1 VPPAIKFCGLT
12 RPEDAAFAAELGA
25 RYVGAVF
32 AESPRRV
39 TADGARAV
47 YAAAAGGKQVPQGVA
62 VFGPSSAGEVAALA
76 DAAGAAVVQLHGDP
90 DMDLVRA
97 VSELFAGELWAV
109 VRAGGSMELP
119 ALLVESVDGIVLDT
133 ASAALLGGTGRSFN
147 WKQAAKVLDA
157 GRRPRK
163 LVLAG
168 GLRPSNVGDAI
179 QLLRPD
185 VVDVSSG
192 VESSTGIK
200 DHALMRA
207 FAEAV
212 ERSDDR

>member
-1 VPPAIKFCGLT
+1 MPPGIKFCGLT
-12 RPEDAAFAAELGA
+12 RPADAAFAAELGA

-39 TADGARAV
+39 TPDVAQAV
-47 YAAAAGGKQVPQGVA
+47 YVAAAGGKRVPQAVA
-62 VFGPSSAGEVAALA
+62 VFGRSSAGEVAALA
-76 DAAGAAVVQLHGDP
+76 DAVGAAVVQLHGDP

-97 VSELFAGELWAV
+97 VSELFAGEIWAV

-119 ALLVESVDGIVLDT
+119 RVLVESVDAIVLDT
-133 ASAALLGGTGRSFN
+133 ADAAFLGGTGRSFD
-147 WKQAAKVLDA
+147 WKRAAKVMDA
-157 GRRPRK
+157 GPRPRK

-179 QLLRPD
+179 QLLRPN